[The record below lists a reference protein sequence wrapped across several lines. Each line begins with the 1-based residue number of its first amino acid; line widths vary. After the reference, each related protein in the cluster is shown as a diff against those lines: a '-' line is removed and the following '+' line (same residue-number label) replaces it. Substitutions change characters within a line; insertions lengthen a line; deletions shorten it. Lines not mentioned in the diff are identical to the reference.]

1 MTLRTPGD
9 ARPRLTGLRRW
20 LLGTLTLVLAVGVVV
35 MHALG
40 VGHHGAA
47 VGAPTGAAASHATG
61 GHASG
66 DHDPGAPAS
75 VDLAS
80 TAPVAPTAPPAHMS
94 SAEHGPAAVVADV
107 AVTVRVA
114 VAGAGHG
121 AMVMCLA
128 VLPLLLL
135 LRRPAERAWFRRAP
149 SSVRRRLAGLSA
161 SWLSLPPGR
170 AGPSLAELCILRT

>member
-1 MTLRTPGD
+1 VTVRTPGD
-9 ARPRLTGLRRW
+9 ARPQPTGLRRW

-66 DHDPGAPAS
+66 DHDPGGPAS

-80 TAPVAPTAPPAHMS
+80 TAPVAPTAHMS

-161 SWLSLPPGR
+161 SWLSRPPGR